1 MDDDEIDADLIRR
14 IAARDFRAMDAL
26 FDRHTAAL
34 TPIAARIVRD
44 GSEAEDVVQD
54 SWLQIWRDAAAYDA
68 RRGTV
73 EAWLRSV
80 VRSRA
85 LDRAAALAA
94 RRNVASP
101 AGASEAAETADAE
114 EEVSS
119 PFAIAWPALKGRVMA
134 TIQAGGAE
142 SVLERSQAAER
153 AFAAERASSP
163 ERSHAAARQPFVA
176 AEELQP
182 AGLAPGVPPAP
193 APAAS
198 APFAPHAVSTP
209 PAVPHY
215 PRDREHE
222 PEPIPPHEHELP
234 VSASRRGLGWVWTVG
249 WGLAAVLAIVA
260 GTLLESTGR
269 LRAIIR
275 ARNNEVNDLHRQAAT
290 EAKWAAILGFPG
302 ARLVNLAPTS
312 QASPAIHGRAVYAPA
327 AQRALVVLEGAL
339 PPAGSDYELWVVRGG
354 APVSQGVAAPDSRG
368 IAVLRAEALG
378 DSSLVSAFAVSL
390 EPKGGSPTR
399 SAPSGP
405 FVLVGSLAN

>member
-14 IAARDFRAMDAL
+14 IAARDFRAMDSL

-44 GSEAEDVVQD
+44 RSEAEDVVQD
-54 SWLQIWRDAAAYDA
+54 SWLQIWRDAAAFDA

-73 EAWLRSV
+73 EAWLRSI

-94 RRNVASP
+94 RRNAGSAS
-101 AGASEAAETADAE
+101 GASGPAETSDDE
-114 EEVSS
+114 EETSA
-119 PFAIAWPALKGRVMA
+119 PFAIAGPALKGRVMA

-142 SVLERSQAAER
+142 SVLERSHAAER
-153 AFAAERASSP
+153 AFAAERAPAP
-163 ERSHAAARQPFVA
+163 ERSHAASRQPFVP
-176 AEELQP
+176 AEELDP
-182 AGLAPGVPPAP
+182 AGVEPGPQH
-193 APAAS
+193 APAAPS
-198 APFAPHAVSTP
+198 LSAPHASSTP

-215 PRDREHE
+215 PRDREPE
-222 PEPIPPHEHELP
+222 PEPIPPHEHEVP
-234 VSASRRGLGWVWTVG
+234 MPAPRRGLGWVWTVG
-249 WGLAAVLAIVA
+249 WGLAVILAIVA

-275 ARNNEVNDLHRQAAT
+275 ARNNELNELHRQAAT

-302 ARLVNLAPTS
+302 ARLVSLAPTP
-312 QASPAIHGRAVYAPA
+312 QASPTIHGRAVYAPA

-354 APVSQGVAAPDSRG
+354 VPVSQGVAEPDSRG
-368 IAVLRAEALG
+368 IAVLRAEAFG

-390 EPKGGSPTR
+390 EPKGGSPAR